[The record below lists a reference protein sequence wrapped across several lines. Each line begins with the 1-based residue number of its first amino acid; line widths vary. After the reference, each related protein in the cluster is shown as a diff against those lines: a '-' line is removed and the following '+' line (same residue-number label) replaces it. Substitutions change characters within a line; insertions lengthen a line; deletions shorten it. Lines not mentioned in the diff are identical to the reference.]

1 MGICWLIQ
9 QLINHRILV
18 QLRQQNTWHISTL
31 ACCNAGVCFGS
42 FPLPK
47 AWGESQTGTPG
58 NSKKRKKGPGDTYH
72 WILPPFKPVMHVFI
86 LHALESFLMT
96 FSECHAEG
104 KGKKGGGKK
113 AHLVYPPKVALQR
126 GLEKIKI
133 NASWVTLFPQVF

>member
-47 AWGESQTGTPG
+47 AWGESQTGTPD
-58 NSKKRKKGPGDTYH
+58 NSKKKKKRTRGYVSLNPSSFQTSHARLYSACSR
-72 WILPPFKPVMHVFI
+72 ILPNDLFWMSRRR
-86 LHALESFLMT
+86 E
-96 FSECHAEG
+96 
-104 KGKKGGGKK
+104 GKKGGGKK

-126 GLEKIKI
+126 GLEKIKV